1 MASARASRTSRIEG
15 NAHPSGERAAGGRGA
30 PHTLARMPSAH
41 PPPHALR
48 ALVTGGAGGIGA
60 AIAAKLAAQGAAVVV
75 TDIDADRL
83 AETAS
88 RLGVYAVPAD
98 IATPDG
104 VLLGIAAATER
115 LGGIDAYFAN
125 AGIIGGAGL
134 ETPDSQWATT
144 YDINVL
150 AHVRAARALIP
161 GWVERGHGRFVVTAS
176 AAGLL
181 SMLDAA
187 PYAVTKHAAV
197 AFAEWLSITY
207 GGKGIVV
214 QALCPEGVRTA
225 MLEQAGHLAELL
237 VTHGART
244 PEEVADLVWEALHDN
259 RFLILPHPQVAAYY
273 RARATDTDAWVAGM
287 QRLQDRFDALK
298 EKAQS

>member
-1 MASARASRTSRIEG
+1 MGADRGLNNAR
-15 NAHPSGERAAGGRGA
+15 P
-30 PHTLARMPSAH
+30 AH

-83 AETAS
+83 ADTAS